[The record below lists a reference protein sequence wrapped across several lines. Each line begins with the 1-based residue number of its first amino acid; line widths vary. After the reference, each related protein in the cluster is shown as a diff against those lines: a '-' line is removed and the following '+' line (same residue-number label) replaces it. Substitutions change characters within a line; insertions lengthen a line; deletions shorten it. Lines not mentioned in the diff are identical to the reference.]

1 MSNELI
7 YDVRLQQKSVRDGK
21 LTHQEIADYLT
32 GLPDTADK
40 VVTFDDEG
48 AATNLPTRTLKE
60 LAIKPAEPEP
70 VCETPLVPIDP
81 LADAWDDMPR
91 R

>member
-1 MSNELI
+1 MSDELI
-7 YDVRLQQKSVRDGK
+7 YDVRLQEKSVRDGK
-21 LTHQEIADYLT
+21 LTHQQIADYLT

-40 VVTFDDEG
+40 AVKFDDEG
-48 AATNLPTRTLKE
+48 AATNVPARKLKE
-60 LAIKPAEPEP
+60 LAIKPSEPEP
-70 VCETPLVPIDP
+70 VFETPLVPIDP